1 VLSTDTEAPVV
12 AETTVSADLL
22 EALEV
27 VTELGVDTVGED
39 LAVLAIDNV
48 ALPVEEPAGDL
59 VCGGSVWRVRA
70 EARPHTLQG
79 VLDDGNETL
88 KLLRGEVTGALG
100 KVDIGLL
107 ADQVGVSATDTLDL
121 GQGVHDLLLAI
132 DVRVQQTDD
141 VLEAVAGQQ
150 CSIDG
155 IASVESSACPRR
167 KFVIGC
173 GLALLNPHTACLS
186 RTFHRLPSLKIHKS
200 RQAHRIHWN
209 DTVRLKH
216 AVGIEAGCFSR
227 TVAAGGAGRD
237 ADGARWLGIGLSR
250 GIAAQNVLR
259 LLSGD
264 ERCARVSRCLGPCVA
279 CSCGCARPLQ
289 ADGKALGAREG
300 IIADPDSAAV
310 RRANTH
316 T

>member
-1 VLSTDTEAPVV
+1 V

-59 VCGGSVWRVRA
+59 V
-70 EARPHTLQG
+70 LQG

-250 GIAAQNVLR
+250 GIAA
-259 LLSGD
+259 
-264 ERCARVSRCLGPCVA
+264 
-279 CSCGCARPLQ
+279 
-289 ADGKALGAREG
+289 
-300 IIADPDSAAV
+300 
-310 RRANTH
+310 
-316 T
+316 